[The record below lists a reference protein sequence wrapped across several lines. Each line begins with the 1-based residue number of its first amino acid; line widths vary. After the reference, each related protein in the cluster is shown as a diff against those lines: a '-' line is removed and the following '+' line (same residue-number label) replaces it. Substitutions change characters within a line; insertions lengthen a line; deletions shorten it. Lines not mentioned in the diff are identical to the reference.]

1 LSIYFSRG
9 TDAAGYIRSDVS
21 AMLKLAAKS
30 VQGCTLLARQRS
42 RCVVYFQKVY
52 LTELGVSNYT
62 NHDMTIAGRN
72 RILIF
77 GICITALMVIGSIS
91 CCIVIVAHNLLAK
104 LPTVSES
111 TFQLFR
117 LPFFAYNNYAAMIGI
132 AAFPLIAL
140 ALLVCIFFL
149 FEKTHALEISFFG
162 LFIFALSVEA
172 LQLLFPLQ
180 ERYPLL
186 TVFMASVARIIFF
199 FRFGACLALLTS
211 SLFAH
216 KTFTRETG
224 SIIFLL
230 SFIAFALSHVIPID
244 TIQVVSFFSFSRSYR
259 YLLYSFS
266 GIVCVLAVVSFLLV
280 GIYRSITE
288 YRKAAIQ
295 LLIMLI
301 AYTLL
306 LYTGSWFFTVF
317 GIVALLVGGGFFLKA
332 IHQFYLWQ

>member
-1 LSIYFSRG
+1 
-9 TDAAGYIRSDVS
+9 
-21 AMLKLAAKS
+21 
-30 VQGCTLLARQRS
+30 
-42 RCVVYFQKVY
+42 
-52 LTELGVSNYT
+52 
-62 NHDMTIAGRN
+62 MTIAGRN

-77 GICITALMVIGSIS
+77 GICIAVLMVVGSAG
-91 CCIVIVAHNLLAK
+91 CCIAIVVHNLLTA
-104 LPTVSES
+104 LPVPPES
-111 TFQLFR
+111 TFEGLK
-117 LPFFAYNNYAAMIGI
+117 LPFFAYNNYAVMIGI
-132 AAFPLIAL
+132 ASLPLIAL
-140 ALLVCIFFL
+140 ILLICVFVL

-180 ERYPLL
+180 ARYPLL
-186 TVFMASVARIIFF
+186 TVFMASIARIIVF

-230 SFIAFALSHVIPID
+230 CFIAFALSHAIPID
-244 TIQVVSFFSFSRSYR
+244 TVHTVSFFSFSRSYR

-280 GIYRSITE
+280 GIYRSIAE
-288 YRKAAIQ
+288 YRKAAIR
-295 LLIMLI
+295 LLVMLI

-306 LYTGSWFFTVF
+306 LYTGSWLFTVL
-317 GIVALLVGGGFFLKA
+317 GIGALLAAGFFFLKA

>member
-1 LSIYFSRG
+1 
-9 TDAAGYIRSDVS
+9 
-21 AMLKLAAKS
+21 MLPIW
-30 VQGCTLLARQRS
+30 QR
-42 RCVVYFQKVY
+42 RRFQTI
-52 LTELGVSNYT
+52 LIC
-62 NHDMTIAGRN
+62 MTIAGRN

-77 GICITALMVIGSIS
+77 GICIDVLMVVGSVS
-91 CCIVIVAHNLLAK
+91 CCIAIVAHNLLAG
-104 LPTVSES
+104 LPVPPETS
-111 TFQLFR
+111 LRLLR
-117 LPFFAYNNYAAMIGI
+117 LPIFAYSNYAAMIGV
-132 AAFPLIAL
+132 AVLPLIAL
-140 ALLVCIFFL
+140 VLLIRVFVF

-180 ERYPLL
+180 ARYPLL
-186 TVFMASVARIIFF
+186 TVFMAPVARIIFF
-199 FRFGACLALLTS
+199 FRFGACLSLLTS

-230 SFIAFALSHVIPID
+230 CFIAFALSYVIPID
-244 TIQVVSFFSFSRSYR
+244 TVHKLSFFSFSRSYR

-266 GIVCVLAVVSFLLV
+266 GIVCALAVVSFLLV

-288 YRKAAIQ
+288 YRKAAFR
-295 LLIMLI
+295 LLVMLI

-306 LYTGSWFFTVF
+306 LYTGSWFFTVL
-317 GIVALLVGGGFFLKA
+317 GIGALLAAGFFFLKA